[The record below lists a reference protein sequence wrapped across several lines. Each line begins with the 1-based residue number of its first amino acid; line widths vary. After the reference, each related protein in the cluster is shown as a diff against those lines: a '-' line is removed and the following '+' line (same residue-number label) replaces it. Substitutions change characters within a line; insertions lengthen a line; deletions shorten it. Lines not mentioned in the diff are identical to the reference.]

1 MLKSSDKLAEDLS
14 GFVIYPAAGV
24 FQPGEPRTRNLF
36 GTDARKPA

>member
-1 MLKSSDKLAEDLS
+1 MNKLNLCKVAQIND
-14 GFVIYPAAGV
+14 GQCVYR